1 MQEQSGDG
9 VDSEPAAPVVG
20 ALEDFQRLRVL
31 LVEDE
36 DFSARVMQVF
46 CTKCDYT
53 VQTVRSSEEALE
65 QLAADKE
72 RPAAERFNLILL
84 DIVMKG
90 MSGKE
95 LLRRLHELQ
104 GPDDQV
110 CVVMV
115 SSPSQREMVEE
126 CLRSGA
132 ESYLVK
138 PVRTDDLEAR
148 IPPHISAYLRISPTS
163 RGPRSGRRAP
173 VSRPVPKTRLRLY
186 SAVFSGVQLHS
197 VPLVSMRCSEY
208 AARHRT
214 PALRLA

>member
-1 MQEQSGDG
+1 MQAITESTAGEPTPAAPAAEPPPAAAHGSMQEQSGDG
-9 VDSEPAAPVVG
+9 DTEPAAPVVG

-46 CTKCDYT
+46 CAKCDYT

-115 SSPSQREMVEE
+115 SSHSQREMVEE

-138 PVRTDDLEAR
+138 PVRTEDLEAEYLP
-148 IPPHISAYLRISPTS
+148 ISPHISPCLPISP
-163 RGPRSGRRAP
+163 
-173 VSRPVPKTRLRLY
+173 
-186 SAVFSGVQLHS
+186 
-197 VPLVSMRCSEY
+197 
-208 AARHRT
+208 
-214 PALRLA
+214 

>member
-1 MQEQSGDG
+1 MQTESTAGEPTPAAPAAEPPPAAAHGSMQEQSGDG
-9 VDSEPAAPVVG
+9 DTEPAAPVVG

-46 CTKCDYT
+46 CAKCDYT

-115 SSPSQREMVEE
+115 SSHSQREMVEE

-138 PVRTDDLEAR
+138 PVRTEDLEAEYLP
-148 IPPHISAYLRISPTS
+148 ISPHISPCLPISP
-163 RGPRSGRRAP
+163 
-173 VSRPVPKTRLRLY
+173 
-186 SAVFSGVQLHS
+186 
-197 VPLVSMRCSEY
+197 
-208 AARHRT
+208 
-214 PALRLA
+214 